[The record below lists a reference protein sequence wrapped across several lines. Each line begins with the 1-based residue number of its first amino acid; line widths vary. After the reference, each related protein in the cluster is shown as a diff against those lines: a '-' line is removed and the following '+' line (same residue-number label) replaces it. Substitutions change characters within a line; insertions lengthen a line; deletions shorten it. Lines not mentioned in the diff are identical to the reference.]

1 MPTIILPTQNG
12 MAKHC
17 LVKFVIKWSV
27 YAHLKLLANQP
38 TPCVDCSK
46 SPCICEQEPKEICGV
61 CGEEP
66 CSCKKRQKIKI
77 KLKDGKEREIQH
89 MIATSFWSADGKPIS
104 AEEFLNNLFGEL
116 PSLFK
121 SEAELRTLWSHPMTR
136 KTLLEKLADA
146 GYGREELASLQQL
159 IDAEKSD
166 LFDVLEYVFNS
177 DIKPITRAARVAAA

>member
-1 MPTIILPTQNG
+1 M
-12 MAKHC
+12 
-17 LVKFVIKWSV
+17 
-27 YAHLKLLANQP
+27 
-38 TPCVDCSK
+38 
-46 SPCICEQEPKEICGV
+46 

-146 GYGREELASLQQL
+146 GYGREELAS
-159 IDAEKSD
+159 
-166 LFDVLEYVFNS
+166 YNS
-177 DIKPITRAARVAAA
+177 L